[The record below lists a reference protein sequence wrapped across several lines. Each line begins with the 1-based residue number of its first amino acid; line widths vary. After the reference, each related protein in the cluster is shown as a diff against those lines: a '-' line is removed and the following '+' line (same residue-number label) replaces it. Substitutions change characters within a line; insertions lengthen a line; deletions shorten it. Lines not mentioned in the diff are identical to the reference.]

1 MAYPLLTVDANPES
15 SPEAPTPNRPAA
27 VPETGVWDAEL
38 AKWEVARK
46 DEHGVRDGERLL
58 YRDDGTLFARARF
71 VAGVQDGPFF
81 VYHRDGKVAREGN
94 YVSGKLDGTVTAY
107 APESPDGERIRPC
120 CVPTGAA
127 RLCERY
133 RAGEFLLE
141 VFYDGEGRAILSDGR
156 LCPARPDGLP
166 ELAQYDESRGG
177 WVLRSRELDR
187 SWSEDGKPT
196 EEIVHKGEGAR
207 IVRTF
212 DTTGQLRQECGFTA
226 PPDDQPDGPFYRRVP
241 DAEASPYADARIRQ
255 ERGAYEGGQ
264 PTGRWTFMDA
274 DGQILR
280 TTDRGGAFRGDDDAR
295 LLAAAPVDSDWPSQ
309 ARALAADGRLRQA
322 FVVAARGAVATGDR
336 AALERFRAEHVVPL
350 TADREA
356 QWGEALAQST
366 DTTVAAVL
374 DALVGGA
381 DAAAAFRAL
390 ASVFPGSH
398 SAASDLVEA
407 SLLLA
412 PERRMTHLTRA
423 LLRFQR
429 GDREGALADADV
441 IAGDSAE
448 AAESLRSYAAVVFR
462 GFDGWP
468 GQETFAPDPELTGV
482 PLELA
487 HSVEEIRHAAGVYA
501 TRIGRARA
509 AIRALVAD
517 GAPGWLPPDTSH
529 LLPGGAVAL
538 RRDTIECEPE
548 VPDPG
553 HGDGGADGG
562 VAGAEAAPETIE
574 INEQLSTDGAG
585 VPELLAVAHADWA
598 ALSWLCWAVG
608 LDRVELPDAATARG
622 ELATAMKMVVRR
634 TWRIKDRLSSG
645 SLIARSQGVPGFEW
659 QGIDID
665 ELPRHLAEMAAAEYI
680 AARSLFIWLAS
691 ADALS
696 PFQDDIR
703 DV

>member
-15 SPEAPTPNRPAA
+15 SPEAPTPNRPAT

-46 DEHGVRDGERLL
+46 DEHGARDGERLL

-71 VAGVQDGPFF
+71 VAGVQDGPFI
-81 VYHRDGKVAREGN
+81 VYHRDGKVAREGH

-107 APESPDGERIRPC
+107 APERPDGERIRAC

-127 RLCERY
+127 RLCERF

-141 VFYDGEGRAILSDGR
+141 TFYDREGRALLSDGR

-177 WVLRSRELDR
+177 WVLRSRGLDR
-187 SWSEDGKPT
+187 SWSEEGKLT
-196 EEIVHKGEGAR
+196 DEVDHKGEGAR
-207 IVRTF
+207 VVRTF
-212 DTTGQLRQECGFTA
+212 DATGRLRQECGFTA
-226 PPDDQPDGPFYRRVP
+226 DDQPDGSFYRRVP
-241 DAEASPYADARIRQ
+241 DAEPSPYADARIRE
-255 ERGAYEGGQ
+255 ERGAYDGGQ

-274 DGQILR
+274 DGQIVR
-280 TTDRGGAFRGDDDAR
+280 TADRGAAFRGDDDAR
-295 LLAAAPVDSDWPSQ
+295 MLTAAPVDSDWPSQ

-350 TADREA
+350 TADREV

-390 ASVFPGSH
+390 ASVLPGSH
-398 SAASDLVEA
+398 AAASDLVEA

-441 IAGDSAE
+441 IASESEE

-501 TRIGRARA
+501 TRIGCARA

-517 GAPGWLPPDTSH
+517 GAPAWLPPDPAP

-548 VPDPG
+548 VPGPG
-553 HGDGGADGG
+553 DVA
-562 VAGAEAAPETIE
+562 VAGADAAPETIE
-574 INEQLSTDGAG
+574 INEELATDGAG

-608 LDRVELPDAATARG
+608 LDRVELPDAATVRD
-622 ELATAMKMVVRR
+622 ELAPAMKMIVRR
-634 TWRIKDRLSSG
+634 TWRIKDRLASG

-665 ELPRHLAEMAAAEYI
+665 ELPRHLAEMAAAEYV
-680 AARSLFIWLAS
+680 AARSMFIWLAS

>member
-15 SPEAPTPNRPAA
+15 SPEAPTPNRPAT

-38 AKWEVARK
+38 GKWEVARK
-46 DEHGVRDGERLL
+46 DEHGARDGERLL

-71 VAGVQDGPFF
+71 VAGVQDGPFV
-81 VYHRDGKVAREGN
+81 VYHRDGKVAREGH

-107 APESPDGERIRPC
+107 APESPDGERIRAC
-120 CVPTGAA
+120 CVPAGAA
-127 RLCERY
+127 RLCERF

-141 VFYDGEGRAILSDGR
+141 TFYDREGRALLSDGR

-177 WVLRSRELDR
+177 WVLRNRGQDR
-187 SWSEDGKPT
+187 SWSEDGKLT
-196 EEIVHKGEGAR
+196 EEVDHKGDGAR
-207 IVRTF
+207 VVRTF
-212 DTTGQLRQECGFTA
+212 DATGRLRQECGFTA
-226 PPDDQPDGPFYRRVP
+226 PPMTGRTGRSTVAFPTGAEPLRRRAHPRGTRRVRRWP
-241 DAEASPYADARIRQ
+241 AHR
-255 ERGAYEGGQ
+255 
-264 PTGRWTFMDA
+264 RWTFMDA

-280 TTDRGGAFRGDDDAR
+280 TADRGAAFRGDDEAR
-295 LLAAAPVDSDWPSQ
+295 MLAGIAVDSDWPSQ

-390 ASVFPGSH
+390 ASVLPGSH
-398 SAASDLVEA
+398 AAASDLVEA

-441 IAGDSAE
+441 IASESQE

-482 PLELA
+482 PLDLA
-487 HSVEEIRHAAGVYA
+487 HSVERSVTWPVSTPPGSGARGPRFGRWSPTARRRGCRPTRRRCCRAVRLPCGA
-501 TRIGRARA
+501 TRSNASPMSRGPATAPWAARTPRPRRSRSTRSLRPTARA
-509 AIRALVAD
+509 YR
-517 GAPGWLPPDTSH
+517 SCS
-529 LLPGGAVAL
+529 
-538 RRDTIECEPE
+538 RS
-548 VPDPG
+548 
-553 HGDGGADGG
+553 
-562 VAGAEAAPETIE
+562 
-574 INEQLSTDGAG
+574 Q
-585 VPELLAVAHADWA
+585 HADWA

-608 LDRVELPDAATARG
+608 LDRVGLPNTVTARG
-622 ELATAMKMVVRR
+622 ELAPAMKMVVRR
-634 TWRIKDRLSSG
+634 TWRIRDRL
-645 SLIARSQGVPGFEW
+645 AR
-659 QGIDID
+659 
-665 ELPRHLAEMAAAEYI
+665 AA
-680 AARSLFIWLAS
+680 
-691 ADALS
+691 
-696 PFQDDIR
+696 
-703 DV
+703 

>member
-27 VPETGVWDAEL
+27 VPETGVWDAEQG
-38 AKWEVARK
+38 KWEVARK

-71 VAGVQDGPFF
+71 VAGVQDGPFV
-81 VYHRDGKVAREGN
+81 VYHRDGTVAREGH
-94 YVSGKLDGTVTAY
+94 YVSGRLDGTVTAY
-107 APESPDGERIRPC
+107 ASENPGGERIRAC
-120 CVPTGAA
+120 CVPMGAA

-141 VFYDGEGRAILSDGR
+141 IFYDREGRAILSDGR

-177 WVLRSRELDR
+177 WALRSRELDR
-187 SWSEDGKPT
+187 FWSEDGKLT
-196 EEIVHKGEGAR
+196 DEVVHKGEGAR
-207 IVRTF
+207 VVRSF
-212 DTTGQLRQECGFTA
+212 DATGQLRQECGFTA
-226 PPDDQPDGPFYRRVP
+226 PPDDQPDGPCYRRFP

-255 ERGAYEGGQ
+255 ERGTYEGGQ

-274 DGQILR
+274 EGQILR
-280 TTDRGGAFRGDDDAR
+280 TADRGAAFRGDDDAR
-295 LLAAAPVDSDWPSQ
+295 LLAAAPVDGDWPSQ

-322 FVVAARGAVATGDR
+322 FVVAARGAAATGDR
-336 AALERFRAEHVVPL
+336 AALERFRAEHIVPL

-366 DTTVAAVL
+366 DTTVAGVL

-390 ASVFPGSH
+390 ASVFPGRH
-398 SAASDLVEA
+398 VAASDLVEA

-429 GDREGALADADV
+429 GDREGALADAEV
-441 IAGDSAE
+441 IAGESAE
-448 AAESLRSYAAVVFR
+448 AADSLRSYAAVVFR

-468 GQETFAPDPELTGV
+468 GQETFAPDPELAGL
-482 PLELA
+482 PLELG
-487 HSVEEIRHAAGVYA
+487 HGVEEIHHAIGVYA

-509 AIRALVAD
+509 AIRALLAD
-517 GAPGWLPPDTSH
+517 GAPAWLPPDTAP

-538 RRDTIECEPE
+538 RHDTIECEPE
-548 VPDPG
+548 VPDPSV
-553 HGDGGADGG
+553 GDGDGAD
-562 VAGAEAAPETIE
+562 AAPETIE
-574 INEQLSTDGAG
+574 INEELATDGAG
-585 VPELLAVAHADWA
+585 VPELLTVAHADWA

-608 LDRVELPDAATARG
+608 VDRVELPDAATARG
-622 ELATAMKMVVRR
+622 ELATAMQMVVRR
-634 TWRIKDRLSSG
+634 TWRIKDRLASG
-645 SLIARSQGVPGFEW
+645 SLIARSQGVPGFAW

-665 ELPRHLAEMAAAEYI
+665 ELPRHLAEVAAAEYV
-680 AARSLFIWLAS
+680 AARSMFIWLAS